1 MVALPPFTSGQL
13 EHLARIVGD
22 STTGSEIDRLL
33 AETRL
38 PPSDISTKWRR
49 IRDSF
54 ERVQAR
60 DGGGN
65 AVARFVKLALAPDR
79 FFGARETHEA
89 LCASANEVL
98 SFASLQL
105 RSDGQLVRVTAART
119 LSEAEER
126 ANRLQSK
133 LKARDVHPHVLA
145 FCRAELVQENYF
157 HAVLEAAK
165 SVAQKIRDRAGLT
178 GDAATLVDAA
188 FTTTNEMPPLAFN
201 RLKDPNELSEHRGL
215 ATMLKG
221 FFMTFRNP
229 TAHAPK
235 VRWAVHE
242 ADALDMLAQASTFHR
257 RLDDAT
263 VTPAAPVY
271 RRHAA

>member
-1 MVALPPFTSGQL
+1 MALSPFTSGQL
-13 EHLARIVGD
+13 EHLARIVGE

-33 AETRL
+33 AAARL
-38 PPSDISTKWRR
+38 PSSDISTKWRR

-54 ERVQAR
+54 ERVQVR

-65 AVARFVKLALAPDR
+65 AVAKFVKLALAPDR
-79 FFGARETHEA
+79 FVGAREAHEE

-98 SFASLQL
+98 SFSGLQL
-105 RSDGQLVRVTAART
+105 RSDGKLVRITAART

-126 ANRLQSK
+126 ANRLQTM
-133 LKARDVHPHVLA
+133 LKARDVHPDVLA

-165 SVAQKIRDRAGLT
+165 SVAQKIRDRTGVT
-178 GDAATLVDAA
+178 GDAVTLVDIA
-188 FTTTNEMPPLAFN
+188 FTTKDNMPPLAFN
-201 RLKDPNELSEHRGL
+201 RLEDPNELSEHRGL

-271 RRHAA
+271 LRRAA

>member
-1 MVALPPFTSGQL
+1 VALPPFTSGQL

-33 AETRL
+33 AEARL

-49 IRDSF
+49 IRDSC
-54 ERVQAR
+54 ERVQVR

-65 AVARFVKLALAPDR
+65 AVARFVELALAPDR
-79 FFGARETHEA
+79 FVGARETHDG

-98 SFASLQL
+98 SFAGLQL
-105 RSDGQLVRVTAART
+105 CRDGKLVRVAAART

-126 ANRLQSK
+126 ANRLQTK
-133 LKARDVHPHVLA
+133 LKARDVHPDVLA

-165 SVAQKIRDRAGLT
+165 SVAQKIRDRTGLT

-188 FTTTNEMPPLAFN
+188 FTTKDNMPPLAFN
-201 RLKDPNELSEHRGL
+201 HLEDPNELSEHRGL

-221 FFMTFRNP
+221 FLMTFRNP

-235 VRWAVHE
+235 VGWAVHE
-242 ADALDMLAQASTFHR
+242 ADALDMLAQASSFHR

-263 VTPAAPVY
+263 VTPAAPAY
-271 RRHAA
+271 HRHAA